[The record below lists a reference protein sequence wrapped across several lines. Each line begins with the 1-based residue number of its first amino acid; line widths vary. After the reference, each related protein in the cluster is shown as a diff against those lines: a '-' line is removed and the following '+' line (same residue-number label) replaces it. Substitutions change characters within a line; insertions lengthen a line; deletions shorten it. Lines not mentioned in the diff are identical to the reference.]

1 MSSHRPQSIED
12 ALAGDFAEEW
22 KQAADLEF
30 KSLMDNQTWDLVEL
44 PSGRKQKSVFKV
56 KYDGDRKVDHFKA
69 RLVAKGYYAQMHGI
83 DYEET
88 FSPLV
93 KFSSVRAL
101 IAFAVHNDMLLHQM
115 DVVTAFLNGKLEEE
129 IFYAATR
136 WVCIR
141 RK

>member
-1 MSSHRPQSIED
+1 MTNYSSFGIKCMPSHRPQSIED

-30 KSLMDNQTWDLVEL
+30 KSLMDNQTRDLVEL
-44 PSGRKQKSVFKV
+44 PSGRKQKGSKSVFKV

-93 KFSSVRAL
+93 KFSSVRTL
-101 IAFAVHNDMLLHQM
+101 IVFAVHNDMLLH
-115 DVVTAFLNGKLEEE
+115 
-129 IFYAATR
+129 
-136 WVCIR
+136 
-141 RK
+141 